1 MSKFSTPAEQRA
13 ELLTLYR
20 EGIIDK
26 DTLRKSLNAIASESL
41 EQETKVD
48 DLIDEM
54 LKDIPDKNENEKEKL
69 SDEMLKDIPDEN
81 EKLIDEILKDVPE
94 VKEQVNEIKRFEE
107 SGLKK
112 FYHTEML
119 ITVLHDSGS
128 DKSEDTIRSWI
139 EISEKTANII
149 QENFPLGQAIS
160 TNTINCEISN
170 IAFKDLTDYF
180 HNIDSLYWGITFK
193 IFEETTEHIES
204 SHINNINP
212 RVKLTHTDRIK
223 QV

>member
-1 MSKFSTPAEQRA
+1 MSKFSTPGEQRA
-13 ELLTLYR
+13 ELLALFR

-26 DTLRKSLNAIASESL
+26 ETLKDSLNAIALESL

-94 VKEQVNEIKRFEE
+94 LKEQVNEIKRFEE

-128 DKSEDTIRSWI
+128 DKSEDT
-139 EISEKTANII
+139 
-149 QENFPLGQAIS
+149 
-160 TNTINCEISN
+160 
-170 IAFKDLTDYF
+170 
-180 HNIDSLYWGITFK
+180 
-193 IFEETTEHIES
+193 
-204 SHINNINP
+204 
-212 RVKLTHTDRIK
+212 
-223 QV
+223 